1 MNKDRLLAQL
11 RAHGAFDATEAAH
24 QARLIAF
31 VEGTPE
37 PFSRSTAQGHVT
49 GSAVGIDASG
59 ENFYLIWHV
68 KLARWLQPGGHC
80 EPGQDTDVAATALRE
95 LLEETETE
103 ASDWTLL
110 DTRPFD
116 LDIHTIPAR
125 GEELTHE
132 HYDIRFLFRAR
143 PGLVPPEGKW
153 VPLSE
158 VVALSEPS
166 LARLAKKL

>member
-1 MNKDRLLAQL
+1 MNQDKLLAQL
-11 RAHGAFDATEAAH
+11 WAHVAFDATEAAH
-24 QARLIAF
+24 QTRLIAF
-31 VEGTPE
+31 VESTPE

-59 ENFYLIWHV
+59 ESFYLIWHV

-80 EPGQDTDVAATALRE
+80 EPDQDSDVAATALRE

-103 ASDWTLL
+103 ADDWALV
-110 DTRPFD
+110 DPRPFD

-125 GEELTHE
+125 GEEPAHD

-153 VPLSE
+153 MPLSE
-158 VVALSEPS
+158 VAALPEPS